1 VFPFTPRLAF
11 VLAAFLAAAVS
22 FAGIG
27 SHSLWTPDEPTGA
40 AVGKAML
47 ASGDLVVPRLNGRPF
62 LEKPPLYWW
71 VQVAAF
77 RLCGVSDAAA
87 RVPSA
92 LFATLTLLV
101 TFALGRRLGGARV
114 GVLAA
119 GILAATAEF
128 NEDMGKVVVDPALVF
143 FVAVCHF
150 GFAVFAAPRS
160 RREAWLAM
168 LLIAAAL
175 PGAFLAK
182 GVVGPALGAGP
193 PVLYLLAAER
203 GRAVRRLLP
212 AAALTLP
219 LFAAAVLPWALAL
232 VHAAG
237 WSSLR
242 ECLVGNTVGR
252 FAVTAAT
259 RVYGHRQPFWYYVVP
274 GAASLLPWVLALP
287 AMLRAGVWR
296 AGGGSDRGE
305 APGDAGEA
313 GHARQRQEVKRLA
326 SDQAATLQDQA
337 ATAGE
342 NRTAASR
349 TAATGKDRTA
359 AAAGQAATVRRL
371 LLATFGLG
379 VLLLSIASTKRGLY
393 LLPLLPAF
401 AVCVAWWAA
410 GAQAPGGEWKTADAP
425 PPLERPWDRPTQ
437 LALLGLAGLVTA
449 VLAIAAAL
457 LRWGPR
463 LGPRIDPLRAALS
476 PSGLAA
482 CALATAAAGALLLAR
497 LVRHLAQR
505 TTPRPAGLAAAYLL
519 LFLAWQTAGK
529 ALVDPLKNLHDMT
542 AALARLDPGAA
553 AVAAYRPSESVLAI
567 VNFDLGRE
575 VAPLAGPQDL
585 AAYLARRPEGKVLIA
600 IDAARRLPP
609 ALRSRLRLI
618 YDETGRKASPFGIA
632 AGDRQA
638 GR

>member
-1 VFPFTPRLAF
+1 MAERGEEAPARAGHGIDCRAVFRFSPRLAF
-11 VLAAFLAAAVS
+11 VLAVLLAAAVA

-47 ASGDLVVPRLNGRPF
+47 VSGDLVVPRLNGRPF

-71 VQVAAF
+71 VQVAVF
-77 RLCGVSDAAA
+77 RLFGVSDAAA

-101 TFALGRRLGGARV
+101 TFALGRRLGGARL
-114 GVLAA
+114 GLLAA
-119 GILAATAEF
+119 GLLATTAEF

-143 FVAVCHF
+143 FVAVCHY

-160 RREAWLAM
+160 RRESWLAM

-182 GVVGPALGAGP
+182 GAIGPALGAGP

-212 AAALTLP
+212 LAALALP
-219 LFAAAVLPWALAL
+219 PFAAAVLPWALAL

-237 WSSLR
+237 WNALR

-252 FAVTAAT
+252 FAVTEAT
-259 RVYGHRQPFWYYVVP
+259 RMYGHRQPFWYYLGP

-296 AGGGSDRGE
+296 AGVPRGGGE
-305 APGDAGEA
+305 GSGC
-313 GHARQRQEVKRLA
+313 
-326 SDQAATLQDQA
+326 
-337 ATAGE
+337 
-342 NRTAASR
+342 
-349 TAATGKDRTA
+349 GKDRA
-359 AAAGQAATVRRL
+359 APVRRL

-379 VLLLSIASTKRGLY
+379 VLLLSVASTKRGLY

-401 AVCVAWWAA
+401 AVCVAWWL
-410 GAQAPGGEWKTADAP
+410 EDARP
-425 PPLERPWDRPTQ
+425 PVPTVRSMLTPVPIKRCWDRPT
-437 LALLGLAGLVTA
+437 LLTLLGLAAVVTTVLALAAA
-449 VLAIAAAL
+449 VL
-457 LRWGPR
+457 RWVPR

-476 PSGLAA
+476 PPGLAA
-482 CALATAAAGALLLAR
+482 WALVAAAASALLLAQ
-497 LVRHLAQR
+497 LVRHLARR
-505 TTPRPAGLAAAYLL
+505 TAPHLAGLVAVYLL
-519 LFLAWQTAGK
+519 LLLAWQTAGK
-529 ALVDPLKNLHDMT
+529 ALIDPLKNLHHMT
-542 AALARLDPGAA
+542 AALARLDPGAE

-567 VNFDLGRE
+567 VNFDLGRA
-575 VAPLAGPQDL
+575 VTPLGSPQDL
-585 AAYLARRPEGKVLIA
+585 AAYLAQRPAGKVLIA
-600 IDAARRLPP
+600 IDAANHLPP
-609 ALRSRLRLI
+609 TLRSRLRLV

-632 AGDRQA
+632 AWDRGPAGRQA
-638 GR
+638 MGAIPVRSASTERPF